1 MPGVPAAVQNPA
13 GIVNLWRDRLRTVV
27 VFTRAKL
34 R

>member
-1 MPGVPAAVQNPA
+1 MPAVLAAVQNLGA
-13 GIVNLWRDRLRTVV
+13 IVNLWRDRLCTVV